1 MAIVKMKFVEASTD
15 REHLD
20 AMLSKGITSGMLDVE
35 PAANIVT
42 EENGGKILSR
52 VNPFAGYRQTL
63 QNFAHATGFSF
74 RENMVPSREYTEKE
88 IEDFLAELN
97 DRFGITSDAEEV
109 ILTPDDEKALEELSV
124 CGFERIHACNYLNF
138 GFGRLPKE
146 SFPKLSLYRDN
157 IFVHHR
163 LHENKQYIWMVYV
176 TSDSYAEEVRKI
188 FESLYFEPIAIPTI
202 DVHKLLHEYEDR
214 LNDINAYC
222 CQEDMLIS
230 DYQYIS
236 EFEDRYCLSGFVKA
250 SDVGAYQ
257 KKFEGIPVEFTV
269 KEPSEVPQFK
279 CPTLLKNCWF
289 ARPFE
294 MFVEMYSLPAYD
306 DFDPTIFLAVT
317 YCLLFGIMF
326 GDMGQGLVLLIVG
339 LLLEKK
345 GKLFGIVGRVGITST
360 IFGFLFGSVFGYED
374 LLNPI
379 HQNLFNVR
387 EKLIDVMD
395 SSSTMLLL
403 IGALIIGAVLI
414 ICSQLLNI
422 WNNSRHKR
430 WGEVLFSPNGIVG
443 LIFYV
448 YVLAAAAGFMTAGST
463 PLLSP
468 VFVVIFA
475 VLPLLCFL
483 MQEPLNNLVMHKS
496 VKPKEGWGGYVMQS
510 IFEVIEVLL
519 SFMTNSM
526 SYLRV
531 GGFILSHAGM
541 MLVVM
546 TLMQMTGN
554 AGPIVLVFGNIFVMC
569 LEGLVV
575 GIQALRLEYYEMFS
589 RYYNGGGRK
598 YQALTAKAE

>member
-1 MAIVKMKFVEASTD
+1 MAIVKMKFVEAATD
-15 REHLD
+15 SEHLD
-20 AMLSKGITSGMLDVE
+20 EMLSRGVASGMLHVE

-52 VNPFAGYRQTL
+52 ENPYAGFRQTL

-74 RENMVPSREYTEKE
+74 NEEHKAERSYSEEE
-88 IEDFLAELN
+88 IASFLDELN
-97 DRFGITSDAEEV
+97 EKFGITSDAEEV

-124 CGFERIHACNYLNF
+124 CGYERIHACNYLNF
-138 GFGRLPKE
+138 GFGRLPRE

-176 TSDSYAEEVRKI
+176 TSDSYAEEVHKI
-188 FESLYFEPIAIPTI
+188 FDSLYFEPIEIPSI
-202 DVHKLLHEYEDR
+202 DVHKLLHEYEDK

-222 CQEDMLIS
+222 KEEDVLIC
-230 DYQYIS
+230 DYQYVC
-236 EFEDRYCLSGFVKA
+236 EYEDKFTLSGFVKA
-250 SDVGAYQ
+250 SDVDAYQ
-257 KKFEGIPVEFTV
+257 KQFDSIPVKFTV
-269 KEPSEVPQFK
+269 HEPSEVPQFK
-279 CPTLLKNCWF
+279 CPTLLKNNWF
-289 ARPFE
+289 SKPFE

-306 DFDPTIFLAVT
+306 DFDPTTFLAVT

-326 GDMGQGLVLLIVG
+326 GDLGQGLVLMLIG

-345 GKLFGIVGRVGITST
+345 GKLFGVVGRIGIASS

-379 HQNLFNVR
+379 HQSLFHVR
-387 EKLIDVMD
+387 EKLFNVMD
-395 SSSTMLLL
+395 SSSTMVLL
-403 IGALIIGAVLI
+403 IGALMIGAVLI
-414 ICSQLLNI
+414 ISSQLLNI
-422 WNNSRHKR
+422 WNNARHKK
-430 WGEVLFSPNGIVG
+430 WSEVLVSPNGIVG
-443 LIFYV
+443 LVFYV
-448 YVLAAAAGFMTAGST
+448 YLIAAAGSLLMGGSSVI
-463 PLLSP
+463 LSP
-468 VFVVIFA
+468 FMIVLFA
-475 VLPLLCFL
+475 VLPLVCFL
-483 MQEPLNNLVMHKS
+483 MQEPLHNLIEHRP
-496 VKPKEGWGGYVMQS
+496 VKPKEGWGGYFMQS

-531 GGFILSHAGM
+531 GGFVLSHAGM

-546 TLMQMTGN
+546 TLVKMTGGF
-554 AGPIVLVFGNIFVMC
+554 GPVVVVIGNIFVMC

-598 YQALTAKAE
+598 YEALTAEAE